1 VPHSLPWRGERLEL
15 KFYPWDIQRC
25 IKVKEK
31 HRREGLVMLRTIAIL
46 LILLAFLGG
55 GIGSAAGMAVELL
68 WLFLLLAII
77 GLFIGGFDYYR
88 GPRDPLV

>member
-1 VPHSLPWRGERLEL
+1 
-15 KFYPWDIQRC
+15 
-25 IKVKEK
+25 
-31 HRREGLVMLRTIAIL
+31 MLRTIAIL